1 MERVTVEIAV
11 KWQNN
16 IPSGKGVQHGKT
28 GTPAAEQE
36 IQENRKGNGN
46 DGGNVRKKGNI
57 SSKKILGLG
66 LWRGNRLL

>member
-1 MERVTVEIAV
+1 MEIAV

-16 IPSGKGVQHGKT
+16 IPSGKGVRHGKT

-46 DGGNVRKKGNI
+46 DGGKVRKKENI
-57 SSKKILGLG
+57 SSEKTTGLRAMEG
-66 LWRGNRLL
+66 